1 MTSSVMLTYLQ
12 SAITCSTV
20 FTNGNLLLEDQSVS
34 YAVSQEPW
42 GLLDTLTP
50 VPGNCATLVIDD
62 ATSYF
67 DSLSSLSKTRIRVN
81 VILLS
86 GLGSNASQVLMS
98 LEKHQPNYVVT
109 VVEHEQEDIAGSDEP
124 LL

>member
-1 MTSSVMLTYLQ
+1 MVPSSILTYLQ

-20 FTNGNLLLEDQSVS
+20 FTNGNLLLGDQNVS
-34 YAVSQEPW
+34 HAMSKEPW
-42 GLLDTLTP
+42 HLFDMVTP
-50 VPGNCATLVIDD
+50 VPGNCATWILDD
-62 ATSYF
+62 ITQYS

-98 LEKHQPNYVVT
+98 LENHQPNYVVT
-109 VVEHEQEDIAGSDEP
+109 VMEHDQESITGSFESC
-124 LL
+124 